1 MNLKDL
7 AKTPTLVKVTL
18 DSEDIVAE
26 YGEPLEFYTYDR
38 QPMDVFLKVAA
49 SDRQDFSQLVDVLKT
64 MVLDAE
70 GNMVMKDGLIL
81 PSRVLVAVFSKMV
94 EVLGK

>member
-1 MNLKDL
+1 MNLTDL
-7 AKTPTLVKVTL
+7 AKTPTLTKVL
-18 DSEDIVAE
+18 IDSEDIIAE

-64 MVLDAE
+64 MVLDSE

>member
-7 AKTPTLVKVTL
+7 AKTPTLVKVVI
-18 DSEDIVAE
+18 DSEDILAE

-64 MVLDAE
+64 MVLDEE

>member
-49 SDRQDFSQLVDVLKT
+49 NDRQDFSQLVDVLKT

>member
-7 AKTPTLVKVTL
+7 AKTPTLVKVIL
-18 DSEDIVAE
+18 DSEDILAE
-26 YGEPLEFYTYDR
+26 YNEPLEFYTYDR

-49 SDRQDFSQLVDVLKT
+49 SDRTDFGQLVDVLKT
-64 MVLDAE
+64 MVLDSE

>member
-7 AKTPTLVKVTL
+7 AKNPTLVKVTL

-49 SDRQDFSQLVDVLKT
+49 NDRQDFSQLVDVLKT

>member
-7 AKTPTLVKVTL
+7 AKTPTLTKVL
-18 DSEDIVAE
+18 IDSEDILAE

-64 MVLDAE
+64 MVLDEE